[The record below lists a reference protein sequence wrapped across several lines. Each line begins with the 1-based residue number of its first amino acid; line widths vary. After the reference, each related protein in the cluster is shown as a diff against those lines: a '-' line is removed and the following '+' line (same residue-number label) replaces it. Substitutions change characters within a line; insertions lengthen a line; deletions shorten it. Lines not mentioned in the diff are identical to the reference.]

1 MALTNTELK
10 QLAEAHAYRV
20 IDNMSAS
27 ELFSYAVDQ
36 LTDTFDVGSPDKL
49 LADILAYEGELFSYA
64 VDRLTDTFDVGSP
77 DKLLADILAY
87 EGEDMDS
94 AAEFMIGAGVPES
107 VVDEAL
113 EAL

>member
-27 ELFSYAVDQ
+27 ELFSYAIDQ
-36 LTDTFDVGSPDKL
+36 LTDTFDVGSPN
-49 LADILAYEGELFSYA
+49 
-64 VDRLTDTFDVGSP
+64 
-77 DKLLADILAY
+77 KLLADILAY

-113 EAL
+113 ETL

>member
-10 QLAEAHAYRV
+10 QLAEAHAYRI

-27 ELFSYAVDQ
+27 ELFSYAIDQ
-36 LTDTFDVGSPDKL
+36 LIDTFDVGSPN
-49 LADILAYEGELFSYA
+49 
-64 VDRLTDTFDVGSP
+64 
-77 DKLLADILAY
+77 KLLADILAY

-113 EAL
+113 ETL

>member
-49 LADILAYEGELFSYA
+49 LADILAYEGE
-64 VDRLTDTFDVGSP
+64 
-77 DKLLADILAY
+77 
-87 EGEDMDS
+87 DMDS

>member
-27 ELFSYAVDQ
+27 
-36 LTDTFDVGSPDKL
+36 
-49 LADILAYEGELFSYA
+49 ELFSYA